1 MDGLDALLR
10 STPTPPLC
18 SVPDCPDN
26 EHSRHVISYFCTVTQ
41 CTRKASKKIKAG
53 EFSVAGWNDTVTDK
67 HEAAHQAFLDWV
79 SAGKLRTGHLGE
91 TMKSTG
97 AQFKLALRYCRNN
110 EEMFE
115 RNGNTKSYF

>member
-1 MDGLDALLR
+1 MHQEGNAAYI
-10 STPTPPLC
+10 T
-18 SVPDCPDN
+18 
-26 EHSRHVISYFCTVTQ
+26 
-41 CTRKASKKIKAG
+41 SKKIKAG

-115 RNGNTKSYF
+115 RNANTKSYFRR